1 MNGES
6 HRAANSAI
14 GKKSKSRHAIRAAGP
29 ADFQSTQKLR
39 ILWKF
44 FRKARL
50 RAWDAA
56 DIVARVPPGAQSG
69 RPAITRAMSAT
80 NSATAEVTPPKD
92 LAAAKGMVN
101 VQIDGVWHQ
110 FPKGTRMIEACRQAG
125 VIVPHYCYHPKL
137 TSPGNCRMCLV
148 QTGMPPRPTP
158 GVEPK
163 RDDLGYEPIGW
174 MPRPVIAC
182 ANTVAENMGIRTSG
196 ELVEKCR
203 EGVMEFLLI
212 NHPLDCPICDQAGE
226 CRLQEHSVEH
236 GRGESRFVEDKVK
249 KPKNVDI
256 GPRIR
261 LDDERCIMC
270 SRCIRFMDEVAGD
283 PVLGFTQRGTH
294 TTLTVHPGRLLDSN
308 YSLNTADICPVGAL
322 TSNDFRFQ
330 MRVWFLKETPGIDVN
345 CGTGTNITIWTRG
358 NTIHRI
364 TPRQNNEVN
373 SCWMPDSHRLN
384 FHYIDSDSR
393 LTEPLK
399 GNAPHSPV
407 PWKDAFEHAA
417 GKIKAI
423 DAGQSA
429 IIASGR
435 MTNEELFMVRTLAA
449 KTGITEISLVPRSGE
464 ADDLLVAADRNP
476 NTTGAMLVLNTEDPY
491 ARLDSIRDGVRAGR
505 IKCLLVFGEDIVTDA
520 GFTPADLA
528 GLDFLLQSHILANP
542 TASLAHLVLPAAAFA
557 EKRGSM
563 VNLAGRIQRLNRAV
577 EMPGQARDDW
587 EILRDLIL
595 AISGGEN
602 HAHLIEDVFK
612 PMADAVPQFNGLTL
626 SKIGHHGVQ
635 VLDTGYQIP
644 LLANERAAI
653 AAGKIV
659 G

>member
-1 MNGES
+1 
-6 HRAANSAI
+6 
-14 GKKSKSRHAIRAAGP
+14 
-29 ADFQSTQKLR
+29 
-39 ILWKF
+39 
-44 FRKARL
+44 
-50 RAWDAA
+50 
-56 DIVARVPPGAQSG
+56 
-69 RPAITRAMSAT
+69 MSDT
-80 NSATAEVTPPKD
+80 LSATAEVTLPKD

-101 VQIDGVWHQ
+101 VHIDGVWHQ

-137 TSPGNCRMCLV
+137 TAPGNCRMCLV
-148 QTGMPPRPTP
+148 QMGMPPRPTP
-158 GVEPK
+158 GMEPK
-163 RDDLGYEPIGW
+163 RDELGYEPIGW

-182 ANTVAENMGIRTSG
+182 ANTVSENMGIRTTG

-236 GRGESRFVEDKVK
+236 GRGESRFVDAKVK

-330 MRVWFLKETPGIDVN
+330 MRVWFLKETPTIDVN
-345 CGTGTNITIWTRG
+345 CGTGTNITVWTRG

-364 TPRQNNEVN
+364 TPRQNDEVN

-384 FHYIDSDSR
+384 FHYIDSPSR
-393 LTEPLK
+393 LTEPLQ
-399 GNAPHSPV
+399 GSAGVSPASYQTLTW
-407 PWKDAFEHAA
+407 PDALNSAA
-417 GKIKAI
+417 TRIKSTPA
-423 DAGQSA
+423 AQTA

-435 MTNEELFMVRTLAA
+435 MTNEELFLIRVLAA
-449 KTGITEISLVPRSGE
+449 ETGITNVSLVPRFAE
-464 ADDLLVAADRNP
+464 PDHLLIAADRNP
-476 NTTGAMLVLNTEDPY
+476 NTTGAKLVLGTDDPY
-491 ARLDSIRDGVRAGR
+491 GKLDGIREGVRSGN
-505 IKCLLVFGEDIVTDA
+505 IKSLLVFGEDIVTDA
-520 GFTPADLA
+520 GFTADDLA
-528 GLDFLLQSHILANP
+528 KLDFLLQTHILANP
-542 TASLAHLVLPAAAFA
+542 TASAAQLVLPAAAFA

-563 VNLAGRIQRLNRAV
+563 VNLSGRLQRLNRAV
-577 EMPGQARDDW
+577 EMPGLVRDDW

-595 AISGGEN
+595 AITGEKN
-602 HAHLIEDVFK
+602 EAHLIEDIFK
-612 PMADAVPQFNGLTL
+612 AMAETVPQLNGLTL
-626 SKIGHHGVQ
+626 SKIGHQGMPI
-635 VLDTGYQIP
+635 LETGYHIP
-644 LLANERAAI
+644 LLANERAAK